1 MLRIRDSTSSRSR
14 LKEEF
19 CLTLRCVDRVRLVA
33 RQALVHPHYHPFVR
47 VKLGNKKLNL
57 CNAMD
62 FKKLLTIIQPDSI
75 IE

>member
-1 MLRIRDSTSSRSR
+1 MLRIRDSTSSRSS

-47 VKLGNKKLNL
+47 VKLGNKKFIFVMLWIL
-57 CNAMD
+57 
-62 FKKLLTIIQPDSI
+62 KSY
-75 IE
+75 